1 MKKLLRVGMMLAAL
15 TSACLGLAPA
25 ARAETVTLLAGPVGG
40 VWYIVAAGMARII
53 HDSYPDLLVRVEPGG
68 AVANPARI
76 SQGTADFA
84 LAISTPTVMAIR
96 GNGMYHQKYPNI
108 QAIAFGF
115 APSYVQLIAKADFP
129 YPDFGAA
136 MRAKYPMRIAGPS
149 TATLGHWMM
158 LQMLSHYG
166 ATPDTLRQ
174 WGGSVAFVSH
184 SQQQDLMRNG
194 QANVLMTLL
203 PAPGTDISLVAS
215 SMHVKFLP
223 MPNDLLDM
231 FVKDDATV
239 PSALTHTVYPDV
251 IPVGQEA
258 RTIVIGSGLIVSPKV
273 PEKIVY
279 EVTRA
284 LFEHA
289 DEVVKIHP
297 SISPFVPADLAKPG
311 PRGNGVIPLA
321 PGAERY
327 FKEMKYHYQM
337 AAGK

>member
-1 MKKLLRVGMMLAAL
+1 MKKLL
-15 TSACLGLAPA
+15 SAGVIFMASCVGLAPVA
-25 ARAETVTLLAGPVGG
+25 HAETVTLLGGPVGG
-40 VWYIVAAGMARII
+40 VWYIVAAGMAKII
-53 HDSYPDLLVRVEPGG
+53 HDTYPDILVRVAPGG

-84 LAISTPTVMAIR
+84 LAISTPTVMALR
-96 GNGMYHQKYPNI
+96 GTGMFHEKYPNI

-115 APSYVQLIAKADFP
+115 APSYVQLIATTKFP

-136 MRAKYPMRIAGPS
+136 MRAKYPMRIAAPS

-158 LQMLSHYG
+158 LEMLRHYG
-166 ATPDTLRQ
+166 ATPNTLHQ
-174 WGGSVAFVSH
+174 WGGNVSFVSH

-194 QANVLMTLL
+194 QADVLMTLL
-203 PAPGTDISLVAS
+203 PAPGPDISLVAS
-215 SMHVKFLP
+215 SVKVKFLP
-223 MPNDLLDM
+223 MSDDLLGM
-231 FVKDDATV
+231 FVKEDAV
-239 PSALTHTVYPDV
+239 EPSTLDHDVYPDV
-251 IPVGQEA
+251 IPTNQKVA
-258 RTIVIGSGLIVSPKV
+258 TIVIGSGLIVSPKV

-289 DEVVKIHP
+289 DAVAKTHP
-297 SISPFVPADLAKPG
+297 SVSPFVPADLAKPG

-327 FKEMKYHYQM
+327 FKEMNYHYQV
-337 AAGK
+337 AAEK